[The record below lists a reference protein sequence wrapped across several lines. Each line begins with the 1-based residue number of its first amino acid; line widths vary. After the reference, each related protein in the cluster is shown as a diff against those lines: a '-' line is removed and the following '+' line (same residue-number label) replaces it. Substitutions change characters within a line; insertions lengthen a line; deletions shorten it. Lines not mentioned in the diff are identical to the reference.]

1 MTSGGRGGAPP
12 ASRHRHGAPHTTVFS
27 SEPIGTLM
35 AQSPQVNAD
44 ASEAAHLALPAPRT
58 PSPRDAP
65 ALNWGVMAPGWI
77 AGSFVEAL
85 RTYTEQKV
93 VAVGS
98 RDAGRARAFAD
109 RFAIPAAYGSYAE
122 LLNDQNVDIV
132 YIASPHSGHFEQA
145 LQAIEAGRHVLVEKA
160 FTRNAHEAERLIEA
174 ARERGVFLMEAMWTR
189 FLPHIDVVRQVLD
202 SGLLGEVQTV
212 IADHGLPA
220 KPDPAHRLFAPELAG
235 GALLDL
241 GIYPVAFASMV
252 LGPFASVTAVG
263 TKAFTGV
270 DGQTSIVVTSG
281 AGAHGVLNTTLF
293 ARTPTTASISGTLAR
308 LEIDGH
314 FYGPAAVRLIGRDHE
329 LIDSFVPAQLDG
341 GLCYEAA
348 EAARCIAAGRLES
361 DLMPLDETLRIMR
374 VLDGIRGDLGVAF
387 PGE

>member
-1 MTSGGRGGAPP
+1 
-12 ASRHRHGAPHTTVFS
+12 
-27 SEPIGTLM
+27 M

-314 FYGPAAVRLIGRDHE
+314 FYGPAAVRLIGRNHE